1 MGHQFMSKQI
11 WELPPEKALEV
22 LKEICNRI
30 YIARNITLNNDSI
43 LEQLKM
49 IDKLFRTTND
59 N

>member
-1 MGHQFMSKQI
+1 MSTPI
-11 WELPPEKALEV
+11 SELP
-22 LKEICNRI
+22 KEEAFQTLMSICNKI
-30 YIARNITLNNDSI
+30 YIARNITLSNDSI